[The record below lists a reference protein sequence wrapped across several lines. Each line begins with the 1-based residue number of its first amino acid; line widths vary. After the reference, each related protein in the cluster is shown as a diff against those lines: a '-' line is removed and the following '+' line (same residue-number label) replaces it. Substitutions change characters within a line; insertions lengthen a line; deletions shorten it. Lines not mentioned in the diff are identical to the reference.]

1 MTSLHNCLFE
11 KLEAG
16 TACVNCGYQLK
27 KTYSETPRRN
37 CRGPETVKAGDALEE
52 LLTSYGITKEWYQGF
67 KKEHGLPPICN
78 CEARQEWLNKV
89 SAAHPQIA
97 NIGVKILNALKRK

>member
-1 MTSLHNCLFE
+1 MNCIFTSGA
-11 KLEAG
+11 KG
-16 TACVNCGYQLK
+16 TECQRCG
-27 KTYSETPRRN
+27 RRLTATFREPPQAL
-37 CRGPETVKAGDALEE
+37 CGAKGMGDALEE

-67 KKEHGLPPICN
+67 KEKFGLPPTCD
-78 CEARQEWLNKV
+78 CTSRQIWLNKT